1 MATPKPTEVPTVT
14 PTAAPVKKA
23 KSTINAKNT
32 YTKYLGDKK
41 FKLNAKTNS
50 DGTVKYKSSNTNV
63 VKVSSKGEIT
73 IVGCGEAKVTISVK
87 ATDEYKAVSKKVTIK
102 VLPETVQNFKV
113 KALSG
118 GKVKCTW
125 KGKSTKNTNCQIQY
139 SLNKQF
145 KNVKTFS
152 SNPVLKSGNYTGKGL
167 KKGKTYY
174 LRIKAA
180 AKSGGKSYSGKW
192 SKTIKV
198 KVK

>member
-1 MATPKPTEVPTVT
+1 M
-14 PTAAPVKKA
+14 
-23 KSTINAKNT
+23 S
-32 YTKYLGDKK
+32 TKYRKNIVYKNNILCFGLNT
-41 FKLNAKTNS
+41 FKA
-50 DGTVKYKSSNTNV
+50 SNH
-63 VKVSSKGEIT
+63 GRLD
-73 IVGCGEAKVTISVK
+73 CF
-87 ATDEYKAVSKKVTIK
+87 DKKVTIK

-118 GKVKCTW
+118 GKIKCTW

-145 KNVKTFS
+145 KNVKTFAS
-152 SNPVLKSGNYTGKGL
+152 KPSLKSGSYKGKGL

-174 LRIKAA
+174 LRIRAI
-180 AKSGGKSYSGKW
+180 AKFGGKSYTGKW